1 MEHSSFLQVLP
12 PVDRSW
18 TLFLDRDGVINR
30 RIPNGYVTSVE
41 QLELLPGVASAIA
54 RLNSIFQLTVVVTNQ
69 RAVALGLMGTEEL
82 HAIHLHLA
90 NQLRE
95 AGARIDAFLYCPHD
109 EQDRCSCR
117 KPRTGML
124 LKAVSLFP
132 QIKLH
137 KSIVVGDDPKDII
150 MGWRAGCWTVAVG
163 NLNTQVVEP
172 HLRVDSLAHLAEI
185 LTAQ

>member
-1 MEHSSFLQVLP
+1 MMGHSSSPRVLP
-12 PVDRSW
+12 PVDRLW

-54 RLNSIFQLTVVVTNQ
+54 RLNNLFQLTVVVTNQ
-69 RAVALGLMGTEEL
+69 RAVALGLMSIADL

-90 NQLRE
+90 EQLRR
-95 AGARIDAFLYCPHD
+95 AGARIDAFIFCPHNQ
-109 EQDRCSCR
+109 QDQCSCR

-124 LKAVSLFP
+124 LKATILFP

-137 KSIVVGDDPKDII
+137 KSIVVGDHPRDIL
-150 MGWRAGCWTVAVG
+150 MGLRAGCWTVAVG
-163 NLNTQVVEP
+163 NLNAGTIQP
-172 HLRVDSLAHLAEI
+172 HLKVDSLAHLAEI
-185 LTAQ
+185 LTA